1 MLIWYY
7 INVFIFIGMQKIL
20 KIILVLLFTISSLFV
35 KASIPDS
42 VLLKEVKIVEKLIV
56 KKKRAGLKFQKIDT
70 LVLTNLSHR
79 SLSEVLSENTPIFIK
94 TYGRGS
100 LATASFRGTAPS
112 HTKVLWNNMEINSP
126 MLGMVDF
133 SLIPTWFMDDVN
145 LSYGAASVKKSAGAL
160 GGSVEM
166 SNRADWKKGF
176 SVHSLSS
183 AGSYKTYDQFGALN
197 YSNRKFSSNTK
208 AFYSVSDNDF
218 KFFNKDIPASVDLE
232 TGEIS
237 HETQRQKN
245 ADYKKYGFLQE
256 LYYKLSLKDMLSFK
270 IWNQSSDRS
279 LPQLSTN
286 ESSDKDSDG
295 KFILNNINKQLDRS
309 TRLSSSWKHYFDK
322 SNLKVDF
329 GYINTSLD
337 YYLDVKQN
345 RGEKKKTDRVIDSE
359 SKIDTYMVTFE
370 LNGNIKE
377 RTRYSLSGKFT
388 SNRVDTKENV
398 KKTGY
403 VENRN
408 DESLVLFVQHQWTK
422 HISQNI
428 TLRQPFIDEK
438 ADPLIYVC
446 AMEYRAGDKNQF
458 SLGANFTRNYN
469 RPTLNDLYFQPGGNP
484 DLKAEDGFTYEG
496 NMGYTFLAKDF
507 ELELATSVYKS
518 DINNW
523 IIWLPNERGF
533 WEPFNLKNVKVTG
546 LEFKTKLKGKLFSD
560 LQYRLSGN
568 CAYTSSINHGDG
580 VTLGDE
586 SKGKQLPFIP
596 EYSSNLLLNMEYKDW
611 FVNYNFSYYSERFTT
626 SSNDRKKDR
635 AGRDLYPYY
644 MSNLSL
650 GHRFLV
656 NKKCLAE
663 VKFRIDN
670 LLDEDYRSILQRPMP
685 RQNYTLLLDLKF

>member
-1 MLIWYY
+1 MH
-7 INVFIFIGMQKIL
+7 KIL
-20 KIILVLLFTISSLFV
+20 KLNLVFLLTISSLIV
-35 KASIPDS
+35 KASLPDS
-42 VLLKEVKIVEKLIV
+42 VLLKEVKVVEKLII

-70 LVLTNLSHR
+70 LALSNLSHR

-100 LATASFRGTAPS
+100 MATASFRGTAPS

-166 SNRADWKKGF
+166 SNKADWRKGF

-183 AGSYKTYDQFGALN
+183 VGSYKTYDQFISMN
-197 YSNRKFSSNTK
+197 YSDRKFSSKTK

-218 KFFNKDIPASVDLE
+218 KFFNKDIPASVDLS
-232 TGEIS
+232 TGKIL
-237 HETQRQKN
+237 HATQKQKN

-286 ESSDKDSDG
+286 ESSDKNSDG
-295 KFILNNINKQLDRS
+295 ELILNNINNQIDRS
-309 TRLSSSWKHYFDK
+309 TRISSSWKHYFNK

-329 GYINTSLD
+329 GYINTNLNYFLD
-337 YYLDVKQN
+337 INQN
-345 RGEKKKTDRVIDSE
+345 RGEKKQSDRVIDSK
-359 SKIDTYMVTFE
+359 SKIDTYMVKVE

-377 RTRYSLSGKFT
+377 KTKYSLSGEFS
-388 SNRVDTKENV
+388 SNQVDTKEIV

-403 VENRN
+403 KEKRN
-408 DESLVLFVQHQWTK
+408 KESLVLFLEHQWTK
-422 HISQNI
+422 SISQNI
-428 TLRQPFIDEK
+428 TLRQPFVNEK
-438 ADPLIYVC
+438 ADPLIYVS
-446 AMEYRAGDKNQF
+446 ALEYTAGNKQQF
-458 SLGANFTRNYN
+458 KLGANLTRNYN

-484 DLKAEDGFTYEG
+484 ELKPEDGFTYEG
-496 NMGYTFLAKDF
+496 NIAYVFSGKNYTLD
-507 ELELATSVYKS
+507 LSTSAYKS
-518 DINNW
+518 DIDNW
-523 IIWLPNERGF
+523 IIWLPNDRGF

-546 LEFKTKLKGKLFSD
+546 LEFKAKLKGLLFSN

-580 VTLGDE
+580 ITLGDK

-596 EYSSNLLLNMEYKDW
+596 KYSSNILLNMEYNDW

-644 MSNLSL
+644 MSNFSF
-650 GHRFLV
+650 GHRFLLS
-656 NKKCLAE
+656 KKCLAE

-670 LLDEDYRSILQRPMP
+670 LFDEDYRSILQRPMP

>member
-1 MLIWYY
+1 MH
-7 INVFIFIGMQKIL
+7 KIL
-20 KIILVLLFTISSLFV
+20 KIKLIFLFTICSLFV

-42 VLLKEVKIVEKLIV
+42 ILLKEVKIVEKLIV

-70 LVLTNLSHR
+70 LVLSNLSHR

-100 LATASFRGTAPS
+100 MATASFRGTAPS

-166 SNRADWKKGF
+166 TNKADWRKGF
-176 SVHSLSS
+176 SLHTLSS
-183 AGSYKTYDQFGALN
+183 AGSYKTYDQFISLN
-197 YSNRKFSSNTK
+197 YSNRKFSSKTK

-218 KFFNKDIPASVDLE
+218 KFFNKDIPASVDLK

-237 HETQRQKN
+237 HETQKQKN

-256 LYYKLSLKDMLSFK
+256 LYYKLSLKDMVSFK
-270 IWNQSSDRS
+270 IWNQYSDRS

-286 ESSDKDSDG
+286 ESNDKDSDG
-295 KFILNNINKQLDRS
+295 KLILNNINNQLDRS
-309 TRLSSSWKHYFDK
+309 TRISSSWKHYFNK

-329 GYINTSLD
+329 GYINTNLD

-345 RGEKKKTDRVIDSE
+345 RGEKKVSNRVIDSE
-359 SKIDTYMVTFE
+359 SKIDTYMAKAE
-370 LNGNIKE
+370 LTGNIKE
-377 RTRYSLSGKFT
+377 RTRYSLSGEF
-388 SNRVDTKENV
+388 SANRVDTKESV

-403 VENRN
+403 KENRN
-408 DESLVLFVQHQWTK
+408 KESFVLFMQHQWTRN
-422 HISQNI
+422 ISQNI
-428 TLRQPFIDEK
+428 TLRQPFVDEK
-438 ADPLIYVC
+438 ADPLIYVS
-446 AMEYRAGDKNQF
+446 ALEYTAGEKKQF
-458 SLGANFTRNYN
+458 KLGANFTRNYN

-484 DLKAEDGFTYEG
+484 DLKPEDGFTYEG
-496 NMGYTFLAKDF
+496 NIGYTVSGKNYDLD
-507 ELELATSVYKS
+507 LSTSAYKS
-518 DINNW
+518 DIDNW
-523 IIWLPNERGF
+523 IIWLPNDRGF

-546 LEFKTKLKGKLFSD
+546 LEFKAKLKGKLFND

-568 CAYTSSINHGDG
+568 YAYTKSINHGDG
-580 VTLGDE
+580 VTLGDQ

-596 EYSSNLLLNMEYKDW
+596 KHSSNLLLNIEYKDW
-611 FVNYNFSYYSERFTT
+611 FINHNFTYYSERFTT
-626 SSNDRKKDR
+626 SSNDRKKEQ

-644 MSNLSL
+644 MNNISF
-650 GHRFLV
+650 GHRFLLK
-656 NKKCLAE
+656 KKCLAE
-663 VKFRIDN
+663 IKFRIDN
-670 LLDEDYRSILQRPMP
+670 LFDEDYRSILQRPMP